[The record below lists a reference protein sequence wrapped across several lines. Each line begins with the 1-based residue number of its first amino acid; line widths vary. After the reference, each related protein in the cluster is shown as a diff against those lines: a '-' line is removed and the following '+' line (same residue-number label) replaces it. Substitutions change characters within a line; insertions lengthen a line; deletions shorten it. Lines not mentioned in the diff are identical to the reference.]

1 MVPLPLACRDLSRYY
16 VVLGPAAWKPLADYL
31 STFFLQ
37 VEINIPETSLR
48 KEIFKGLL
56 FRSPCDSASQCL
68 GSLEVIGNNLLGPY
82 YHVEN
87 SNPPPR
93 L

>member
-1 MVPLPLACRDLSRYY
+1 MFQEQGREIVNPH
-16 VVLGPAAWKPLADYL
+16 LGPAAWKPLADYL

-56 FRSPCDSASQCL
+56 FRSPL
-68 GSLEVIGNNLLGPY
+68 
-82 YHVEN
+82 
-87 SNPPPR
+87 
-93 L
+93 